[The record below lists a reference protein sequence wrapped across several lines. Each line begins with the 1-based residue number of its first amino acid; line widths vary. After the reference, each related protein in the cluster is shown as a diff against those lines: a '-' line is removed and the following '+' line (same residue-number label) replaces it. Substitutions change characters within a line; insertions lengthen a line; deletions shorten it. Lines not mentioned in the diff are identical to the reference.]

1 MLLCVNIKLMSI
13 KDFFLK
19 KMLSSQMKGVPQADQ
34 DKVFA
39 MLQKNPEL
47 FQKIAAEVQEEMKKG
62 KNQMAATMEVVKKY
76 EKDLKSLE

>member
-1 MLLCVNIKLMSI
+1 MSI

-39 MLQKNPEL
+39 MLQKNPEI
-47 FQKIAAEVQEEMKKG
+47 FQKIAAEVQIEMKKG
-62 KNQMAATMEVVKKY
+62 KNQMQATMEVVKRY
-76 EKDLKSLE
+76 EDELKSLQ

>member
-1 MLLCVNIKLMSI
+1 MSV

-39 MLQKNPEL
+39 MLQKNPEI
-47 FQKIAAEVQEEMKKG
+47 FQKIAMEVQIEMKKG

-76 EKDLKSLE
+76 EDELKSMQ